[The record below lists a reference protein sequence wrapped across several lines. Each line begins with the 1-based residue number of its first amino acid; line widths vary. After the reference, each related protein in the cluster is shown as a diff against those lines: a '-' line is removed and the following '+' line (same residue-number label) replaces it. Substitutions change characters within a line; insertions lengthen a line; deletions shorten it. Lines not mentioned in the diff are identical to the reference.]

1 MIADGNTKY
10 VALPTWRR
18 HAYYYMNKG
27 VDYPKRPSEKDS
39 KTEIKAMGESNAQTK
54 QQKMTNSID
63 KEAVA
68 TTAQEKQQSVD
79 RTSDAEQTQ
88 EVPTRQTEMV
98 APVMSTIKKNERH
111 PIQVWADGLTTAEAI
126 TTLNKYKAAAKKILL
141 YGKSDDLEVDA
152 SHLDSRGPILEARI
166 ALGD

>member
-18 HAYYYMNKG
+18 HVYYYMNKG
-27 VDYPKRPSEKDS
+27 VDYPKRPSGKDS
-39 KTEIKAMGESNAQTK
+39 KTEIKVMGESDAQAK
-54 QQKMTNSID
+54 
-63 KEAVA
+63 
-68 TTAQEKQQSVD
+68 
-79 RTSDAEQTQ
+79 QTQ
-88 EVPTRQTEMV
+88 EVPTRQKEMV
-98 APVMSTIKKNERH
+98 APVMSTIKENERH
-111 PIQVWADGLTTAEAI
+111 PIQEWADGLTTAEAI
-126 TTLNKYKAAAKKILL
+126 TTLNNYKAAAKKILL